1 MKLLMFQRT
10 ILFQKLLGVQINS
23 RPKMTTDKVVTGV
36 LMLGEMLEQPKVL
49 ADSIKLWD
57 QDISAICSVLPEKI
71 QGVVF
76 IGRGSSDNAAT
87 IGRYAVEAFTGI
99 PASLAAPSLS
109 TRYAPHTS
117 YVDYVIV
124 AMSQSGGTPEVIATA
139 SALKG
144 KGSKIIAITN
154 SEDSSLARIADLH
167 INLQAGVEKAVP
179 ATKTVTAQVLAVL
192 KIASAL
198 AKKKGLDSPI
208 SQDELMRLP
217 EAVKEVLNDFKSAE
231 RIVSQCLSANRL
243 QLIGRGLV
251 YGAVLEAAIKIKET
265 SGVFAH
271 GISSADFVHGPIAAV
286 DNELPVIIFDAGGVN
301 SEELSNLNIRL
312 QKMGIAT
319 YTSSLDPKCSIPLPL
334 GFSEILN
341 SIPIIIRG
349 QQLSYSW
356 AIALGKNP
364 DSPMGLSKMT
374 LTY

>member
-10 ILFQKLLGVQINS
+10 ILFQKLLEVQINS

-124 AMSQSGGTPEVIATA
+124 AMSQSGGTPEVIAAA

-167 INLQAGVEKAVP
+167 IDLQAGVEKAVP
-179 ATKTVTAQVLAVL
+179 ATKTVTAQVLTVL

-312 QKMGIAT
+312 QKMGITT

>member
-10 ILFQKLLGVQINS
+10 ILFQKLLEVQINS

-57 QDISAICSVLPEKI
+57 QDISAICSILPEKI

-124 AMSQSGGTPEVIATA
+124 AMSQSGGTPEVIAAA

-167 INLQAGVEKAVP
+167 IDLQAGVEKAVP

-217 EAVKEVLNDFKSAE
+217 DAVKEVLNDFKSAE

-312 QKMGIAT
+312 QKMGITT
-319 YTSSLDPKCSIPLPL
+319 YTSSLDPKCSIPLPM

-356 AIALGKNP
+356 AIGLGKNP

>member
-1 MKLLMFQRT
+1 
-10 ILFQKLLGVQINS
+10 
-23 RPKMTTDKVVTGV
+23 MTTDEAGLGM
-36 LMLGEMLEQPKVL
+36 LMFNEMLEQPKVL
-49 ADSIKLWD
+49 ANAILRWD
-57 QDISAICSVLPEKI
+57 ADVTDICAVLPEKI

-76 IGRGSSDNAAT
+76 VARGSSDNAAT
-87 IGRYAVEAFTGI
+87 IGRYAVEAYAGI

-109 TRYAPHTS
+109 TRYTPHAS
-117 YVDYVIV
+117 YENYLIV
-124 AMSQSGGTPEVIATA
+124 AMSQSGGTPEVVAVA

-144 KGSKIIAITN
+144 RGSKIIAITN
-154 SEDSSLARIADLH
+154 SSDSSLSRIADLH
-167 INLQAGVEKAVP
+167 LGLEAGPEQAVP

-198 AKKKGLDSPI
+198 AKTQGMDSPI
-208 SQDELMRLP
+208 SQVELMRLP
-217 EAVKEVLNDFKSAE
+217 DAVEEVLSDFENAE
-231 RIVSQCLSANRL
+231 RVVAQCLSANRL
-243 QLIGRGLV
+243 QLITRGLV

-301 SEELSNLNIRL
+301 SEELLSLNIRL
-312 QKMGIAT
+312 QEKGVIT
-319 YTSSLDPKCSIPLPL
+319 YTSSPDLKSSIPLPKGL
-334 GFSEILN
+334 SEILN

-349 QQLSYSW
+349 QQLSYLW

-374 LTY
+374 PTY

>member
-124 AMSQSGGTPEVIATA
+124 AMSQSGGTPEVIAAA

-167 INLQAGVEKAVP
+167 IDLQAGVEKAVP

-198 AKKKGLDSPI
+198 AKKKSLDSPI

-312 QKMGIAT
+312 QKMGITT

>member
-10 ILFQKLLGVQINS
+10 ILFQKLLEVQINS

-99 PASLAAPSLS
+99 PASMAAPSLS
-109 TRYAPHTS
+109 TRYAPQTS
-117 YVDYVIV
+117 YIDYVIV
-124 AMSQSGGTPEVIATA
+124 AMSQSGGTPEVIAAA

-144 KGSKIIAITN
+144 EGSQIIAITN

-167 INLQAGVEKAVP
+167 IDLQAGVEKAVP

-198 AKKKGLDSPI
+198 AKTQGMDSPI
-208 SQDELMRLP
+208 SQVELMRLP
-217 EAVKEVLNDFKSAE
+217 DAVEEVLSDFENAE
-231 RIVSQCLSANRL
+231 RVVAQCLSANRL
-243 QLIGRGLV
+243 QLITRGLV

-286 DNELPVIIFDAGGVN
+286 DEELPVIIFDAGGVN
-301 SEELSNLNIRL
+301 SEELSDLNVRL
-312 QKMGIAT
+312 IEMGITT
-319 YTSSLDPKCSIPLPL
+319 YTSSLDPNSSIPLPQGL
-334 GFSEILN
+334 SEILN

-349 QQLSYSW
+349 QQLSYMW
-356 AIALGKNP
+356 ALALGKNP
-364 DSPMGLSKMT
+364 DSPVGLTKMT